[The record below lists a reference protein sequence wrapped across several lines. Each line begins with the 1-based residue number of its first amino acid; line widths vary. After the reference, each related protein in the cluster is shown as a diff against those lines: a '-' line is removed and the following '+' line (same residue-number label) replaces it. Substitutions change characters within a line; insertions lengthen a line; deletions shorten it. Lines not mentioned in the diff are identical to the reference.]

1 MNLYIVTGGAG
12 FIGSNFIR
20 YLLQKEKDSKFIVY
34 DSLTYSGLP
43 FNLFPFLKRE
53 NIFVVSFGKDFFKL
67 EKSKVKGYKKVYSK
81 KDLQK
86 EIDKFILKGDRVLL
100 VVASITNLEPLKVI
114 MSFTDNLFHFAAETH
129 VDRSIIY
136 PHRFVFTDVIGTYFL
151 LYAFKEINGQRGK
164 FLHISTDEIY
174 GEILKGKA
182 KENSPFYPSSPYS
195 ASKAG
200 ADRLVYSFYKTYSLP
215 VIIVRPSNVFGERQ
229 FPEKFIPLSIMK
241 ILMKEKI
248 PLYGDGKQKRSWIY
262 QEDAVRGIYL
272 IFKKGKIGEEY
283 NLPGNTEL
291 ENVRVAEIICDLAGV
306 EKEKFIEFVK
316 DRPAHDRRY
325 SLDGSKLFSL
335 GFKYNWNFSDAI
347 KRTFEFY
354 KENFKFYKKLLK
366 EKKVKKFM
374 DIWYSN
380 LKKKDEV

>member
-1 MNLYIVTGGAG
+1 MGLYLVTGGAG

-20 YLLQKEKDSKFIVY
+20 YLINEEKNSKFIVY

-43 FNLFPFLKRE
+43 FNLSPFLKE
-53 NIFVVSFGKDFFKL
+53 DNIVVVLFGKDYFKF
-67 EKSKVKGYKKVYSK
+67 ERSKIKSYKKIYSK
-81 KDLQK
+81 KELEDLIK
-86 EIDKFILKGDRVLL
+86 KFISKEDRLL
-100 VVASITNLEPLKVI
+100 LIVASITNLEPLKVVMTFI
-114 MSFTDNLFHFAAETH
+114 DNLFHFAAETH
-129 VDRSIIY
+129 VDRSIMY
-136 PHRFVFTDVIGTYFL
+136 PHRFVFTDVVGTYFL

-164 FLHISTDEIY
+164 FIHISTDEIY
-174 GEILKGKA
+174 GEIIEGKA
-182 KENSPFYPSSPYS
+182 KEDSPLYPSSPYS

-200 ADRLVYSFYKTYSLP
+200 ADRLVYSFYKTYGLP

-241 ILMKEKI
+241 VLMKEKI
-248 PLYGDGKQKRSWIY
+248 PIYGDGKQIRSWIY

-291 ENVRVAEIICDLAGV
+291 ENIKVAEIICDLAGV
-306 EKEKFIEFVK
+306 EKEKFIEFLK

-325 SLDGSKLFSL
+325 SLDGTKLFSL
-335 GFKYNWNFSDAI
+335 GFKYSWNFNDAI
-347 KRTFEFY
+347 KKTFEFY
-354 KENFKFYKKLLK
+354 KQNFRFYKKLLK

-374 DIWYSN
+374 DVWYSK
-380 LKKKDEV
+380 LKGVDEV